1 MKIHSFLRNIV
12 LDYSSLLKSLK
23 RKKMWKLRETSLFLS
38 VFRMD
43 KLHMALT
50 ELCYAINHCNVI
62 QVWEHGFVP
71 REFFIQHLETR
82 FNKYVYDYMY
92 LCNKIYENI
101 PLYFHNQGTL
111 KFKNNVH

>member
-1 MKIHSFLRNIV
+1 M
-12 LDYSSLLKSLK
+12 
-23 RKKMWKLRETSLFLS
+23 RETSLFLS

-82 FNKYVYDYMY
+82 FNKYVYDY

-111 KFKNNVH
+111 KFKNNVQYMLVNPSVNREVHFWNDVEYVYDNMY

>member
-1 MKIHSFLRNIV
+1 MDF
-12 LDYSSLLKSLK
+12 
-23 RKKMWKLRETSLFLS
+23 WETSLFLV

-82 FNKYVYDYMY
+82 FNKYVHDH
-92 LCNKIYENI
+92 LANNINDDI
-101 PLYFHNQGTL
+101 PLYMHNLCTSNFIYITL
-111 KFKNNVH
+111 YIYMYMFVNSSVNRDVHILN

>member
-1 MKIHSFLRNIV
+1 MDF
-12 LDYSSLLKSLK
+12 
-23 RKKMWKLRETSLFLS
+23 WETSLFLV

-82 FNKYVYDYMY
+82 FNKYVHDHLGNNFYDD
-92 LCNKIYENI
+92 I
-101 PLYFHNQGTL
+101 PLYMHNLCTSNFIYMYIIHIHVG
-111 KFKNNVH
+111 KFLCE